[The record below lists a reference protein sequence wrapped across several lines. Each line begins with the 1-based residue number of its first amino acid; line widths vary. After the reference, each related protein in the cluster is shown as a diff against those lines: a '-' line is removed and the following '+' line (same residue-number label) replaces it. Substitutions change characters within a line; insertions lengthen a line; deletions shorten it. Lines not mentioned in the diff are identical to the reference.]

1 MEWGKVF
8 HCILIKRN
16 RLFDQK
22 EHSICNMN
30 RCTLVTNFNY
40 GIYWYYI
47 LVFLFSDTIFI
58 CGWTCLS
65 NCVYPTK
72 KRLKNCATISK
83 VYSWI
88 QTTLSPQTGHGCLTT
103 WYTTCWYKT
112 SCTTSYPWN
121 LVEKKRWYSLHLSI
135 CFYSRNFLPIC
146 LPYNLP
152 SKTHINQPCHAI
164 WIR

>member
-1 MEWGKVF
+1 MT
-8 HCILIKRN
+8 KRN
-16 RLFDQK
+16 ILYATWIGAPWSQI
-22 EHSICNMN
+22 SIMVY
-30 RCTLVTNFNY
+30 TDI
-40 GIYWYYI
+40 IY
-47 LVFLFSDTIFI
+47 LFSCFRTQF
-58 CGWTCLS
+58 S
-65 NCVYPTK
+65 FVVEHVYQTVFTPPK
-72 KRLKNCATISK
+72 KGLKNCATISK